1 MPDMKTSITI
11 IKRNPDGQEVLRY
24 KGLLL
29 QRSADCLT
37 LEARFDHADVKVGQ
51 TILKRGDRFIEKYYK
66 NRWYNILEIHD
77 REDDSLKGWYC
88 NIGKPAVWEAGN
100 IFSYTDLALDLW
112 VATDGTQSIMDED
125 EFTALD
131 LDAELVPKHS
141 LRWQNYKKDLPIIRN
156 PASCNMTGFFD
167 CDYLEIVT
175 FPMIDYQFPTR
186 KSQQNRR
193 ERSFCD
199 FSRGSGLDRP
209 LTRKKSLN
217 GEL

>member
-131 LDAELVPKHS
+131 LDAETRSKALAALAELQK
-141 LRWQNYKKDLPIIRN
+141 RFANNKKP
-156 PASCNMTGFFD
+156 GF
-167 CDYLEIVT
+167 L
-175 FPMIDYQFPTR
+175 
-186 KSQQNRR
+186 
-193 ERSFCD
+193 
-199 FSRGSGLDRP
+199 
-209 LTRKKSLN
+209 
-217 GEL
+217 